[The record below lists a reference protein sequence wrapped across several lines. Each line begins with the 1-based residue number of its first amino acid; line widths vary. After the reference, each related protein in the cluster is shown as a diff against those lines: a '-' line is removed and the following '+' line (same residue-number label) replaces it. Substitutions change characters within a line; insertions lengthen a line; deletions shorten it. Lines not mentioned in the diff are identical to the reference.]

1 MSVTLSP
8 PVRVAA
14 LVSALVLTG
23 IGAFVFL
30 LGARS
35 QEESATPVAP
45 AVQAVKRP
53 AKPHAATTPKP
64 VKAKAVKHPLNPA
77 LPVPVAKALR
87 NRQVVVV
94 AVYVPGAAV
103 DSFVRREA
111 RAGARMA
118 TAAFVPV
125 SASSGNALD
134 KIVAKTG
141 VLPAP
146 AVVIY
151 KRPGVVVSTLGVADR
166 ETVAAA
172 VAQAK
177 SGK

>member
-35 QEESATPVAP
+35 QDESVTPVAP
-45 AVQAVKRP
+45 AAQAVKAP
-53 AKPHAATTPKP
+53 AKPHATAPKP
-64 VKAKAVKHPLNPA
+64 AKAKAVKHPLNPA
-77 LPVPVAKALR
+77 LPIPVAKALR

-94 AVYVPGAAV
+94 AVYIPGAAV